1 MLFQFV
7 ELLLLLLKLV
17 SLLLED
23 YSLLFVLQLESIV
36 PDHEP
41 SVLLGPQFAISAD
54 ASICL
59 FLVFTELLDS
69 TFHLLETL
77 VELFDLVSVALL
89 ALVAVGHVALDVV
102 LIEFHQARYV
112 LIFILSVD
120 DLLHVLLELR
130 DDLLF
135 SLRLIILSRDFDSN
149 LSDLAFHLAQ
159 VIGMRLQ
166 IGTLLLEIFLK
177 LKQLILQIVDLLLF
191 RLETGLHLFGAM
203 RQDVL

>member
-54 ASICL
+54 ASVRL
-59 FLVFTELLDS
+59 FFVFTQLLDS
-69 TFHLLETL
+69 AFHLFETL
-77 VELFDLVSVALL
+77 VELFDLVSVAFL

-102 LIEFHQARYV
+102 LIEFHQASYV
-112 LIFILSVD
+112 LILILSID
-120 DLLHVLLELR
+120 NLLHVLLELR
-130 DDLLF
+130 DDLLL
-135 SLRLIILSRDFDSN
+135 SLCLVILGRDFDSN
-149 LSDLAFHLAQ
+149 LGNFALHLAQ
-159 VIGMRLQ
+159 VISMRLQ
-166 IGTLLLEIFLK
+166 ISTLLLKVFLK
-177 LKQLILQIVDLLLF
+177 L
-191 RLETGLHLFGAM
+191 E
-203 RQDVL
+203 